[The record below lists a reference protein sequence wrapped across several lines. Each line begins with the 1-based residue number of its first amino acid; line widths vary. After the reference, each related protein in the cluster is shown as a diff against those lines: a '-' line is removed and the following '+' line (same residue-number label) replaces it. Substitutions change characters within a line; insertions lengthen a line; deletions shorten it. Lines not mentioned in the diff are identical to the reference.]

1 MHDKNPIQHY
11 LQNIK
16 RSEENTI
23 PHTTDLLHDELSR
36 YIFFF
41 WDYKKRGQSEKKTK
55 EIGGFF

>member
-41 WDYKKRGQSEKKTK
+41 
-55 EIGGFF
+55 